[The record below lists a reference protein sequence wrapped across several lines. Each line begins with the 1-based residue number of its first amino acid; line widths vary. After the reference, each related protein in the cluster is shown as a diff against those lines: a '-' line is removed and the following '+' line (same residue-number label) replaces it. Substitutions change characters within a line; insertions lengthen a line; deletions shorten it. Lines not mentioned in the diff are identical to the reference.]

1 MEKEKIQDKI
11 KAIEQEIQKTPYH
24 KGTEHHIGR
33 LKARLANLREQLIFR
48 TGRKSGGS
56 SGFGRKKQGDATVV
70 LVGMP
75 SVGKST
81 LLNKLTGAK
90 SKVGHY
96 DFTTL
101 DVVPGILNYKG
112 ATIQIFDV
120 PGLIQG
126 AARGKGEGKEILSVV
141 RVSDLLVLIAAID
154 KPGAFGLIEKELK
167 QAGVRI
173 NKKPPRIKIEK
184 KIRGGVE
191 IQGDP
196 GLSQSTVKSIAQ
208 EFKTPNAKIVF
219 GQRVSEEELID
230 AFVGNRVYIKTIRVL
245 SKADLLSPQKRKR
258 IKKKEPGLVLDSVN
272 LLSPRKRKRIE
283 KKEPGLVVVSV
294 KHDIGINDLK
304 QKIFDSLEL
313 IQVYLQKSPDSL
325 PGNKSL
331 QQAHSKPLICRKGDT
346 VKSAAALISKQLA
359 KEIEGARINGPSAR
373 FPNQKVGLDH
383 KLENKDIVFFLKK
396 V

>member
-258 IKKKEPGLVLDSVN
+258 IEKKEPGLVL
-272 LLSPRKRKRIE
+272 
-283 KKEPGLVVVSV
+283 VSV
-294 KHDIGINDLK
+294 KQDIGINDLK